1 MRGTMRLFS
10 LLALSLACLAV
21 QPLSAADLPGSQ
33 DLEILPR
40 FPRAEIVDFR
50 DVAAQERI
58 YPLGSI
64 RRISGTLRYER
75 QIDSQGHMRSV
86 TYELPAEHTSGQAF
100 NAARDT
106 LQEQGAELLY
116 WCESR
121 ECGSSSLWAN
131 SVFGNAKLLGADDQ
145 QAYLLLRLAE
155 PKQNT
160 LVALYSITRGNRRA
174 YLHVEQLDN
183 QADLGE
189 LLPGPATLLRQLR
202 NTGELDFVSLD
213 GEPVAAWAELLGRTL
228 NQDSTLRVSLSGKY
242 AAAWR
247 DALVAERVRAARM
260 EVQQGPSDGLS
271 FKLLR

>member
-1 MRGTMRLFS
+1 MRLFS
-10 LLALSLACLAV
+10 LLAPVLLSSLACLAV
-21 QPLSAADLPGSQ
+21 QPAAAADLPGSQ
-33 DLEILPR
+33 DLDILPR

-75 QIDSQGHMRSV
+75 QIDSLGRMRSV

-100 NAARDT
+100 NAARDA

-121 ECGSSSLWAN
+121 ECGSASLWAN
-131 SVFGNAKLLGADDQ
+131 SVFGNAKLLGAEDQ

-155 PKQNT
+155 PRQNT

-183 QADLGE
+183 QAELGD

-202 NTGELDFVSLD
+202 NTGELDFAGLD

-228 NQDSTLRVSLSGKY
+228 NQDSTLRVSLAGKH
-242 AAAWR
+242 AEAWR
-247 DALVAERVRAARM
+247 DALVAQRVRASRLEIDPA
-260 EVQQGPSDGLS
+260 QTDGLS
-271 FKLLR
+271 FKLRP

>member
-1 MRGTMRLFS
+1 MRVYR
-10 LLALSLACLAV
+10 LLAIALAAV
-21 QPLSAADLPGSQ
+21 ASSATFAADLPGSQ
-33 DLEILPR
+33 DLDILPR

-50 DVAAQERI
+50 DIAAQERI

-75 QIDSQGHMRSV
+75 QVDSLGHMRSV
-86 TYELPAEHTSGQAF
+86 TYELPPEHTSGQAF
-100 NAARDT
+100 NAARDA
-106 LQEQGAELLY
+106 LQEQGAQLLY

-183 QADLGE
+183 GAELGE

-202 NTGELDFVSLD
+202 NTGELEFAALD

-228 NQDSTLRVSLSGKY
+228 NQDSTLRVSLAGEH
-242 AAAWR
+242 ARAWR
-247 DALVAERVRAARM
+247 DALVAQRVRAARL
-260 EVQQGPSDGLS
+260 EIDAAQTDGLS